1 MKEYD
6 IAIIGAGVIGTSLAY
21 ILSSFSKLST
31 VLIDMETM
39 AGIHTS
45 SRNTGV
51 IHRPF
56 YIHPEKKL
64 ILAQS
69 SQQSFEMWR
78 ELAFRFNLPWSQN
91 GTIEVAKNEKD
102 KNSIENYKIYSERNG
117 MNRNE
122 YEILGRDQ
130 IKKIEPKVNAD
141 MAFYSKHD
149 SNVSFGAFTSKL
161 SELAAYS
168 GSNILFN
175 AKVISIDDSNGTIT
189 YLQNRKVKKISSQ
202 VIINVSG
209 GGSLNLAKNAGLA
222 SQYSVLHF
230 RGDYWKLKRD
240 NDLRITH
247 NIYSVPQHIKY
258 PFLDPHFIVR
268 PDKSNEIGPNARLVI
283 SPYSYK
289 KHDPNKRQ
297 GNEDIFSLPLLPKLK
312 LFTNIEFLTMVRD
325 EWKSSTFER
334 EMVKKVRKFIPDIK
348 EEMIEGSGL
357 SGIRHSLIDRN
368 GFVPEVV
375 IEYGAHSIH
384 VLNFNSPGA
393 TGSPAFSCYL
403 IRQIVKRGLV
413 KEISLVTDIKKS
425 LPWINSVRKIYDS
438 FQ

>member
-21 ILSSFSKLST
+21 ILSSFSRLRT
-31 VLIDMETM
+31 VLIEMETM

-56 YIHPEKKL
+56 YIQPEKKL

-91 GTIEVAKNEKD
+91 GTIEVAMNEKD
-102 KNSIENYKIYSERNG
+102 KDTIENYKIYAEKNG
-117 MNRNE
+117 MNRSE
-122 YEILGRDQ
+122 YEILDRGQ
-130 IKKIEPKVNAD
+130 IKNIEPKVNAD
-141 MAFYSKHD
+141 IAFYSKYD
-149 SNVSFGAFTSKL
+149 SNVSFGAFTNKL
-161 SELAAYS
+161 SELASCS

-175 AKVISIDDSNGTIT
+175 AKVISIDDSNGIIT
-189 YLQNRKVKKISSQ
+189 YLQNRKLKKISSQ
-202 VIINVSG
+202 IIINVSG
-209 GGSLNLAKNAGLA
+209 GDSLNLAKSVGLA
-222 SQYSVLHF
+222 SKYSVLHF
-230 RGDYWKLKRD
+230 RGDYWKLKKD

-268 PDKSNEIGPNARLVI
+268 HNKSNEIGPNARLVI
-283 SPYSYK
+283 SPYSYRK
-289 KHDPNKRQ
+289 DDPNRRQ
-297 GNEDIFSLPLLPKLK
+297 GNKDIFSLPLLPKLK

-403 IRQIVKRGLV
+403 ISQIVKRGLV
-413 KEISLVTDIKKS
+413 KEISLVTDIKKN
-425 LPWINSVRKIYDS
+425 LPWINSVKKIYDY